1 MNRLSALDAYFLY
14 LELAETPMHFA
25 SLTLFGPAAISGEKL
40 FESFRDHTVAQF
52 DRLASYRRWPR
63 ETPFAIDHPVW
74 VEAESLDL
82 EYHLRHM
89 ALPRPGSMAQLRRL
103 VAELHMTRL
112 DRRRP
117 LWQYTLIEGLEDGG
131 FAVYAKVHHA
141 DMDGVAGMETLPFI
155 YDLSA
160 DPPPVE
166 KPPARSAK
174 AAAPNFPGMVGGAFA
189 DFARQGARLV
199 GSLPAAAR
207 TVMKIA
213 RRPAQDMRYLI
224 DVFRDTP
231 KTIFNKSISAR
242 RSFGTAS
249 VPLSAAKQIAKARDA
264 TINDVVLTIC
274 AGALRRYLTERKA
287 LPRACLTAAV
297 PASLRARDDA
307 RLNNQVLF
315 TLCKLATDEAEP
327 LRRLAAVKASARDA
341 KGLFADVKEVLT
353 TDISIIGAPIVITA
367 AARLVGM
374 TGAADLF
381 PPVANVVISNVPGPR
396 EPIYFAGAAAAHYFP
411 VSIPYH
417 GLALNITVQSYLD
430 NLEFGLIACR
440 AAVPD
445 AQRIADYL
453 LEEFEAL
460 KRASEAL
467 SQPDAI
473 ETIEIAPPVLS
484 IAGDA
489 AQAKPASPAAK
500 RPSSMKS
507 ARRRSSAGARSS
519 EKLRRLRD
527 E

>member
-1 MNRLSALDAYFLY
+1 
-14 LELAETPMHFA
+14 MHFA
-25 SLTLFGPAAISGEKL
+25 SLTLFGPAATSGEKL

-82 EYHLRHM
+82 DYHIRHM

-103 VAELHMTRL
+103 VAELHMTLL

-117 LWQYTLIEGLEDGG
+117 LWQYSLIEGTGG
-131 FAVYAKVHHA
+131 RRIRRLRQGASRRYGWRGRHGDFAVH
-141 DMDGVAGMETLPFI
+141 LR
-155 YDLSA
+155 
-160 DPPPVE
+160 PVG
-166 KPPARSAK
+166 RSAARRE
-174 AAAPNFPGMVGGAFA
+174 AAREEAPKRPPPNFPGMVGGAFA
-189 DFARQGARLV
+189 DFVGKGLRLV

-224 DVFRDTP
+224 DASSGTP
-231 KTIFNKSISAR
+231 RRPSSTNRSPRGEASAR
-242 RSFGTAS
+242 RRSRYPRPS
-249 VPLSAAKQIAKARDA
+249 KSPRREDA

-315 TLCKLATDEAEP
+315 TLCKLATDQAEP

-353 TDISIIGAPIVITA
+353 TDISIIGAPIVMTA

-374 TGAADLF
+374 TGAADLSSPRGERGHF
-381 PPVANVVISNVPGPR
+381 QRAGP
-396 EPIYFAGAAAAHYFP
+396 
-411 VSIPYH
+411 
-417 GLALNITVQSYLD
+417 
-430 NLEFGLIACR
+430 
-440 AAVPD
+440 
-445 AQRIADYL
+445 
-453 LEEFEAL
+453 
-460 KRASEAL
+460 
-467 SQPDAI
+467 
-473 ETIEIAPPVLS
+473 
-484 IAGDA
+484 
-489 AQAKPASPAAK
+489 AQADLLCRGGGRALLPGVDPLPRPCAQHHRAK
-500 RPSSMKS
+500 LPRQSRIRIDRLPRGGS
-507 ARRRSSAGARSS
+507 RRATDRRLSAGGI
-519 EKLRRLRD
+519 
-527 E
+527 